1 MCWTFLFPFPSLC
14 GANISLFRVEILG
27 VFVLEEDG
35 SRGISKSRFHVVN
48 WKEFIHFGNAC
59 SKFSNFH
66 VTVFPLVLSTRC
78 LSNPATVHLGPRS
91 VKASGVTLS
100 RGVGRGVRRETARGI
115 EWGAL
120 PSPCTTRTLQDVVPK
135 LRDLSRFHFYLSLTR
150 TDSIRMLYS
159 IKSIPGDARLS
170 FKLNARKKKKFS
182 NEIIRGFVFQVL

>member
-1 MCWTFLFPFPSLC
+1 M
-14 GANISLFRVEILG
+14 
-27 VFVLEEDG
+27 
-35 SRGISKSRFHVVN
+35 
-48 WKEFIHFGNAC
+48 
-59 SKFSNFH
+59 
-66 VTVFPLVLSTRC
+66 LSTRC

-120 PSPCTTRTLQDVVPK
+120 PFPCTTRTLQDVVPK

-159 IKSIPGDARLS
+159 IKSTRDYHSSLTRGKRKNFRTKLFEVS
-170 FKLNARKKKKFS
+170 FLKFCSLLLVKEGLISWKERKEKNNKGRNSF
-182 NEIIRGFVFQVL
+182 E

>member
-1 MCWTFLFPFPSLC
+1 MVKW
-14 GANISLFRVEILG
+14 
-27 VFVLEEDG
+27 
-35 SRGISKSRFHVVN
+35 RG
-48 WKEFIHFGNAC
+48 FIHFGNAC

-66 VTVFPLVLSTRC
+66 VISLVLSTRC
-78 LSNPATVHLGPRS
+78 LSNPATVHLDPRS

-159 IKSIPGDARLS
+159 IKSTRDYHSSLTRGKRKNFRTKLFSRFRFSS
-170 FKLNARKKKKFS
+170 FVVCSSSR
-182 NEIIRGFVFQVL
+182 RV

>member
-1 MCWTFLFPFPSLC
+1 M
-14 GANISLFRVEILG
+14 V
-27 VFVLEEDG
+27 
-35 SRGISKSRFHVVN
+35 K

-66 VTVFPLVLSTRC
+66 VIVFPLVLSTRC

-182 NEIIRGFVFQVL
+182 KLFEVSFFKFCSLLLVKEGLISWKERKEKNNKGRNSFE